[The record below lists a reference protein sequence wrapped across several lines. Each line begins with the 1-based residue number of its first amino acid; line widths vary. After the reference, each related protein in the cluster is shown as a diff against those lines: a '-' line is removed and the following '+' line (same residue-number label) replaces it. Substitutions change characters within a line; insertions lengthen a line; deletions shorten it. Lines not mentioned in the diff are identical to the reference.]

1 MLKSIILFDGEC
13 NFCSRS
19 VHFIMKRDS
28 QKKFQFASLQSE
40 VGKLLC
46 NQYQV
51 PKDLN
56 SMILIDNQRYY
67 AKSSAVLRISLG
79 LEGFWKVF
87 SILMIF
93 PPILRDTVYD
103 FIAKHR
109 YIFGKKKSCKI
120 PNKEDMERFL

>member
-1 MLKSIILFDGEC
+1 
-13 NFCSRS
+13 
-19 VHFIMKRDS
+19 
-28 QKKFQFASLQSE
+28 
-40 VGKLLC
+40 
-46 NQYQV
+46 
-51 PKDLN
+51 
-56 SMILIDNQRYY
+56 MILIDNQRYY

-109 YIFGKKKSCKI
+109 YIFGKKQSCKI